1 MNKSTNINN
10 LNNYKSEDFDW
21 KLVQSEMKN
30 KLGVDIYESWLKKIT
45 FVDEF
50 NNYLLLS
57 VPTRFIRDWITS
69 RYLDQ
74 ILQIIRLYKKDIIR
88 IEFKIDDKNTNQNLE
103 NTNVN
108 ENTPEILQI
117 IRLYKKDIIR
127 IEFKIDDKNT
137 NQNLENTNVNENTPD
152 RNENISFIKDSY
164 LQYNRIDPNKRFD
177 NFITGTSNKLAYEAS
192 LKVSE
197 NISHYN
203 PLYIYGGVGMGKTH
217 LLNSIGIE
225 LKKNNKVMFI
235 SAERFMYQFVKSIKA
250 NDMVKFKEYFRNTDI
265 LLIDDIQFISGKEAM
280 QEEFFHTFNALL
292 DKGSQIIVSA
302 DRAPNKLS
310 RIQDRIKSR
319 FSGGLVVDI
328 QKPDLELRKKI
339 VEKKTEELNNL
350 YADQL
355 HVSKEIQDF
364 ISTEITASVRE
375 LVGSINRVVSF
386 SRIYNK
392 VPNLAETKVVLKD
405 LLNLA
410 ENKVTIDLIQTT
422 VCKFFKI
429 SKNEMLSSRRSRYL
443 VRPRQTA
450 IYLTKILT
458 SKSLPEI
465 GREFSN
471 RDHTTIIHS
480 VKTIEKIKEK
490 DPEMVDNINK
500 LKNQILYNNKDNE
513 I

>member
-1 MNKSTNINN
+1 MNKNINTKN
-10 LNNYKSEDFDW
+10 LNHLSSESFNWNKIQND
-21 KLVQSEMKN
+21 MKI
-30 KLGVDIYESWLKKIT
+30 KLGLEVYESWLKKIS
-45 FVDEF
+45 FIEEF

-74 ILQIIRLYKKDIIR
+74 ILKIIKIFKKDVIR
-88 IEFKIDDKNTNQNLE
+88 IEFKIVEQTSNNSFEDNMNNQ
-103 NTNVN
+103 
-108 ENTPEILQI
+108 
-117 IRLYKKDIIR
+117 KKDS
-127 IEFKIDDKNT
+127 
-137 NQNLENTNVNENTPD
+137 
-152 RNENISFIKDSY
+152 ENISFIKDSY

-177 NFITGTSNKLAYEAS
+177 NFITGSSNKLAYEAS

-197 NISHYN
+197 NLSHYN

-217 LLNSIGIE
+217 LLNSIGLE
-225 LKKNNKVMFI
+225 LKNNNKVMFI
-235 SAERFMYQFVKSIKA
+235 SAERFMYQFVKSIKS

-292 DKGSQIIVSA
+292 DKGSQIIVSS

-310 RIQDRIKSR
+310 RIQERIKSR

-339 VEKKTEELNNL
+339 VEKKTEELNSF
-350 YADQL
+350 YRDQL
-355 HVSKEIQDF
+355 QVSKEIQNF
-364 ISTEITASVRE
+364 ISNEITGSIRE
-375 LVGSINRVVSF
+375 LVGAINRLVSF
-386 SRIYNK
+386 SRIYK
-392 VPNLAETKVVLKD
+392 KAPNLAETKIVLKD
-405 LLNLA
+405 LLNLG
-410 ENKVTIDLIQTT
+410 ENKVTIDLIQTI

-490 DPEMVDNINK
+490 DSEMVDNINK

>member
-1 MNKSTNINN
+1 MNNSYKNNTLNN
-10 LNNYKSEDFDW
+10 LKLATIDW
-21 KLVQSEMKN
+21 GLVQLEMKN
-30 KLGVDIYESWLKKIT
+30 KLGPDIYESWLKKIS
-45 FVDEF
+45 FLEEF
-50 NNYLLLS
+50 NNYILLS

-74 ILQIIRLYKKDIIR
+74 ILQIIKNYKKEIIR
-88 IEFKIDDKNTNQNLE
+88 IEFKIIETQNNSDAKE
-103 NTNVN
+103 
-108 ENTPEILQI
+108 ESI
-117 IRLYKKDIIR
+117 
-127 IEFKIDDKNT
+127 
-137 NQNLENTNVNENTPD
+137 NLPNN
-152 RNENISFIKDSY
+152 NENISFIKDSF
-164 LQYNRIDPNKRFD
+164 LQYNRIDPNKRFE
-177 NFITGTSNKLAYEAS
+177 NFITGSSNKLAYEAS

-197 NISHYN
+197 NVSNYN

-217 LLNSIGIE
+217 LLNSIGFE

-235 SAERFMYQFVKSIKA
+235 SAERFMYQFVKSIKS

-265 LLIDDIQFISGKEAM
+265 LLIDDIQFMNGKEAM

-310 RIQDRIKSR
+310 RIQERIKSR

-328 QKPDLELRKKI
+328 QKPNYELRKKI
-339 VEKKTEELNNL
+339 VELKTNELSSL
-350 YADQL
+350 YL
-355 HVSKEIQDF
+355 EKLNISKEIQNF

-375 LVGSINRVVSF
+375 VVGAVNRIVSF

-405 LLNLA
+405 LLNLN
-410 ENKVTIDLIQTT
+410 ENKVTIDTIQTI

-480 VKTIEKIKEK
+480 VKTIEKLKEK
-490 DPEMVDNINK
+490 DPDMVHNIDK
-500 LKNQILYNNKDNE
+500 LKKSNTLQQ
-513 I
+513 

>member
-1 MNKSTNINN
+1 MNNSKINN
-10 LNNYKSEDFDW
+10 NLKIKSEKIKW
-21 KLVQSEMKN
+21 TEIQSEMKN
-30 KLGVDIYESWLKKIT
+30 KLGVEIYESWLKKII
-45 FVDEF
+45 FVEEF
-50 NNYLLLS
+50 SNYLLLS

-74 ILQIIRLYKKDIIR
+74 ILTAVKNHRKEIVR
-88 IEFKIDDKNTNQNLE
+88 IEFKIDEKINEKNDNNSNLKSLEKKE
-103 NTNVN
+103 NV
-108 ENTPEILQI
+108 
-117 IRLYKKDIIR
+117 
-127 IEFKIDDKNT
+127 
-137 NQNLENTNVNENTPD
+137 
-152 RNENISFIKDSY
+152 SFIKDSY

-177 NFITGTSNKLAYEAS
+177 NFITGSSNKLAYEAS
-192 LKVSE
+192 IKASE
-197 NISHYN
+197 NITNYN

-217 LLNSIGIE
+217 LLNYIGIE
-225 LKKNNKVMFI
+225 LKKANKVMFV

-250 NDMVKFKEYFRNTDI
+250 NDMVKFKEYFRNTDV
-265 LLIDDIQFISGKEAM
+265 LLIDDIQFMNGKEAM

-292 DKGSQIIVSA
+292 DKGSKIIVSA

-310 RIQDRIKSR
+310 RIQERIKSR

-339 VEKKTEELNNL
+339 VEKKIDELNTL
-350 YADQL
+350 YPDQIKI
-355 HVSKEIQDF
+355 SKDIQDF
-364 ISTEITASVRE
+364 ISLEITASVRE
-375 LVGSINRVVSF
+375 LVGAINRTVSF

-392 VPNLAETKVVLKD
+392 MPNLAEIKIVLKD
-405 LLNLA
+405 LLNLT
-410 ENKVTIDLIQTT
+410 ENKVTIDLIQTL

-480 VKTIEKIKEK
+480 VKTIEKLKDK
-490 DPEMVDNINK
+490 DPEMVENINK
-500 LKNQILYNNKDNE
+500 LKNQILYNHKENE

>member
-1 MNKSTNINN
+1 MNKSFINKNINN
-10 LNNYKSEDFDW
+10 FASEEIDW
-21 KLVQSEMKN
+21 QQIQSEMKN
-30 KLGVDIYESWLKKIT
+30 KLGLEIYESWLKKIS
-45 FVDEF
+45 FLEEH

-74 ILQIIRLYKKDIIR
+74 ILKIIKLYKKDIIR
-88 IEFKIDDKNTNQNLE
+88 IEFKIIDQKVDKDLKDTTNIE
-103 NTNVN
+103 NTQN
-108 ENTPEILQI
+108 EN
-117 IRLYKKDIIR
+117 
-127 IEFKIDDKNT
+127 
-137 NQNLENTNVNENTPD
+137 V
-152 RNENISFIKDSY
+152 SFIKDSY

-177 NFITGTSNKLAYEAS
+177 NFITGSSNKLAYEAS
-192 LKVSE
+192 LKVTE
-197 NISHYN
+197 TISHYN

-217 LLNSIGIE
+217 LLNSIGFE
-225 LKKNNKVMFI
+225 MKKKNKVMFI
-235 SAERFMYQFVKSIKA
+235 SAERFMYQFVKSIKS

-302 DRAPNKLS
+302 DRAPNKLM
-310 RIQDRIKSR
+310 RIQERIKSR

-339 VEKKTEELNNL
+339 VQKKTEELNNL
-350 YADQL
+350 YSDQL
-355 HVSKEIQDF
+355 QVSKDIQDF
-364 ISTEITASVRE
+364 ISNEISGSVRE
-375 LVGSINRVVSF
+375 LVGAVNRIVSF

-392 VPNLAETKVVLKD
+392 VPNLPETKVVLKD
-405 LLNLA
+405 LLNIS
-410 ENKVTIDLIQTT
+410 ENKVTIDLIQTI

-500 LKNQILYNNKDNE
+500 LKNQILYNNKENE

>member
-1 MNKSTNINN
+1 MSNSNINKNLKSSKIEN
-10 LNNYKSEDFDW
+10 LNWE
-21 KLVQSEMKN
+21 LIQSQMKD
-30 KLGVDIYESWLKKIT
+30 KLGLEIYESWLKKIN
-45 FVDEF
+45 FVEEF
-50 NNYLLLS
+50 NNYILLT

-74 ILQIIRLYKKDIIR
+74 ILQLVKNYKKDIIR
-88 IEFKIDDKNTNQNLE
+88 IEFKIADQKIIKENEKKEVIQNFE
-103 NTNVN
+103 N
-108 ENTPEILQI
+108 
-117 IRLYKKDIIR
+117 K
-127 IEFKIDDKNT
+127 
-137 NQNLENTNVNENTPD
+137 
-152 RNENISFIKDSY
+152 ENISFIKDSY
-164 LQYNRIDPNKRFD
+164 LQYNQIDSNKRFD
-177 NFITGTSNKLAYEAS
+177 NFLTGSSNKLAYEAS
-192 LKVSE
+192 IKVSE

-203 PLYIYGGVGMGKTH
+203 PLYIYGGVGLGKTH
-217 LLNSIGIE
+217 LLNAIGLE

-235 SAERFMYQFVKSIKA
+235 SAERFMYQFVKSIKS

-265 LLIDDIQFISGKEAM
+265 LLIDDIQFMNGKEAM

-310 RIQDRIKSR
+310 RIQERIKSR
-319 FSGGLVVDI
+319 FSGGLVVDV
-328 QKPDLELRKKI
+328 QKPDYELRKKI
-339 VEKKTEELNNL
+339 VEQKTEELSKL
-350 YADQL
+350 YSDQIKI
-355 HVSKEIQDF
+355 SKEIEYY
-364 ISTEITASVRE
+364 ISTEITASIRE
-375 LVGSINRVVSF
+375 LVGAINRIVSF

-392 VPNLAETKVVLKD
+392 TPNLAETKVVLKD
-405 LLNLA
+405 LLNLS
-410 ENKVTIDLIQTT
+410 ENKVTIDLIQTI

-480 VKTIEKIKEK
+480 VKTIEKLKEN
-490 DPEMVDNINK
+490 DQEMIDNIKK

>member
-1 MNKSTNINN
+1 MSNNNKPHLKKISSEALDWDAIQKDM
-10 LNNYKSEDFDW
+10 KS
-21 KLVQSEMKN
+21 
-30 KLGVDIYESWLKKIT
+30 KLGNDIYESWLKKID
-45 FVDEF
+45 FVEEM
-50 NNYLLLS
+50 NNYILLS
-57 VPTRFIRDWITS
+57 VSTRFIRDWITS

-74 ILQIIRLYKKDIIR
+74 ILQIVKTYKKDLNR
-88 IEFKIDDKNTNQNLE
+88 IEFKIIEKSLKEENQEEFNVKE
-103 NTNVN
+103 NC
-108 ENTPEILQI
+108 
-117 IRLYKKDIIR
+117 
-127 IEFKIDDKNT
+127 
-137 NQNLENTNVNENTPD
+137 
-152 RNENISFIKDSY
+152 ENISFIKDTY

-177 NFITGTSNKLAYEAS
+177 NFITGASNKLAFEAS

-217 LLNSIGIE
+217 LLNSIGLSLRE
-225 LKKNNKVMFI
+225 KNKVMFI
-235 SAERFMYQFVKSIKA
+235 SAERFMYQFVKSIKS

-265 LLIDDIQFISGKEAM
+265 LIIDDIQFMNGKEAM

-292 DKGSQIIVSA
+292 DKGSQIIISA

-319 FSGGLVVDI
+319 FAGGLVVDI
-328 QKPDLELRKKI
+328 QKPDYELRCKI
-339 VEKKTEELNNL
+339 VKQKTDELNVFYSNQINIS
-350 YADQL
+350 D
-355 HVSKEIQDF
+355 EIQNF
-364 ISTEITASVRE
+364 ISSEITTSIRE
-375 LVGSINRVVSF
+375 LVGAINRIVSF

-392 VPNLAETKVVLKD
+392 TPNLSEVKVVLKD
-405 LLNLA
+405 LLNIG
-410 ENKVTIDLIQTT
+410 ENKVTIDFIQST

-429 SKNEMLSSRRSRYL
+429 SKNEMLSARRSRYL

-480 VKTIEKIKEK
+480 VKTIEKLKE
-490 DPEMVDNINK
+490 DDQEISNNINI
-500 LKNQILYNNKDNE
+500 LKNQILYNKENE
-513 I
+513 V

>member
-1 MNKSTNINN
+1 MTNNNINQN
-10 LNNYKSEDFDW
+10 LKNITSDNLDW
-21 KLVQSEMKN
+21 SLIQKDMRN
-30 KLGVDIYESWLKKIT
+30 KLGSDVYESWLKKID
-45 FVDEF
+45 FVEEM
-50 NNYLLLS
+50 NSYILLS
-57 VPTRFIRDWITS
+57 VSTRFIRDWITS

-74 ILQIIRLYKKDIIR
+74 ILQIVKVYKKDLNR
-88 IEFKIDDKNTNQNLE
+88 IEFKIVEKDLNNIVKDKNNS
-103 NTNVN
+103 VV
-108 ENTPEILQI
+108 
-117 IRLYKKDIIR
+117 K
-127 IEFKIDDKNT
+127 
-137 NQNLENTNVNENTPD
+137 
-152 RNENISFIKDSY
+152 NENISFIKDTY

-177 NFITGTSNKLAYEAS
+177 NFVTGTSNKLAYEAS

-217 LLNSIGIE
+217 LLNSIGLI
-225 LKKNNKVMFI
+225 LKEKNKVMFI
-235 SAERFMYQFVKSIKA
+235 SAERFMYQFVKSIKS

-265 LLIDDIQFISGKEAM
+265 LIIDDIQFMNGKEAM

-292 DKGSQIIVSA
+292 DKGSQIIISA

-328 QKPDLELRKKI
+328 QKPDYELRSKI
-339 VEKKTEELNNL
+339 VKQKTEELNIFYSNQINIS
-350 YADQL
+350 D
-355 HVSKEIQDF
+355 EIQKF
-364 ISTEITASVRE
+364 ISSEITTSIRE
-375 LVGSINRVVSF
+375 LVGAINRVVSF

-392 VPNLAETKVVLKD
+392 VPNLSETKVVLKD
-405 LLNLA
+405 LLNMG
-410 ENKVTIDLIQTT
+410 ENKVTIDLIQST

-480 VKTIEKIKEK
+480 VKTIEKLKEN
-490 DPEMVDNINK
+490 DAEMTNNINN
-500 LKNQILYNNKDNE
+500 LKNQILYNKENE

>member
-1 MNKSTNINN
+1 MNNSFTNKNFDNLKTLN
-10 LNNYKSEDFDW
+10 LNWAS
-21 KLVQSEMKN
+21 VQLEMKN
-30 KLGVDIYESWLKKIT
+30 KLGLEIYESWLKKIN
-45 FVDEF
+45 FLEEF
-50 NNYLLLS
+50 NNYVLLS

-74 ILQIIRLYKKDIIR
+74 ILQIIKSYKKDLIR
-88 IEFKIDDKNTNQNLE
+88 IEFKIVEIKREDQNFDRTYLE
-103 NTNVN
+103 EKKENV
-108 ENTPEILQI
+108 
-117 IRLYKKDIIR
+117 
-127 IEFKIDDKNT
+127 
-137 NQNLENTNVNENTPD
+137 
-152 RNENISFIKDSY
+152 SFLKDSY
-164 LQYNRIDPNKRFD
+164 LQYNRIDPNKRFE
-177 NFITGTSNKLAYEAS
+177 NFITGSSNKLAFEAS
-192 LKVSE
+192 IKVKE

-203 PLYIYGGVGMGKTH
+203 PFYIYGGVGMGKTH
-217 LLNSIGIE
+217 LLNSIGLE

-250 NDMVKFKEYFRNTDI
+250 NDMVKFKEYFRNTDV
-265 LLIDDIQFISGKEAM
+265 LLIDDIQFMNGKEAM

-292 DKGSQIIVSA
+292 DKGSQIIISA
-302 DRAPNKLS
+302 DRPPSKLS
-310 RIQDRIKSR
+310 RIQERIKSR

-328 QKPDLELRKKI
+328 QKPDFELRKKI
-339 VEKKTEELNNL
+339 VKNKAEELNNL
-350 YADQL
+350 YSSQTKI
-355 HVSKEIQDF
+355 SKEIEDF
-364 ISTEITASVRE
+364 ISSEISTSVRE
-375 LVGSINRVVSF
+375 IVGALNRIISF

-392 VPNLAETKVVLKD
+392 IPSLSETKIILKD

-410 ENKVTIDLIQTT
+410 ENKVSIDLIQTT

-480 VKTIEKIKEK
+480 VKTIEKLKEK
-490 DPEMVDNINK
+490 DPDVVNNINK
-500 LKNQILYNNKDNE
+500 LKNQILYNNRENE

>member
-1 MNKSTNINN
+1 MVLTGVSSINMNSSYTNKNFSN
-10 LNNYKSEDFDW
+10 SKVETFDW
-21 KLVQSEMKN
+21 LIVQTEMKN
-30 KLGVDIYESWLKKIT
+30 KLGADIYESWLKKIS
-45 FVDEF
+45 FEEEI
-50 NNYLLLS
+50 NNYVLLS

-74 ILQIIRLYKKDIIR
+74 ILKIIKDHKKDIIR
-88 IEFKIDDKNTNQNLE
+88 IEFKIVEKNNDNISNNQNISPLE
-103 NTNVN
+103 GKENV
-108 ENTPEILQI
+108 
-117 IRLYKKDIIR
+117 
-127 IEFKIDDKNT
+127 
-137 NQNLENTNVNENTPD
+137 
-152 RNENISFIKDSY
+152 SFIKDSY
-164 LQYNRIDPNKRFD
+164 LQYNRIDPNKKFE
-177 NFITGTSNKLAYEAS
+177 NFITGSSNNLAYQAS
-192 LKVSE
+192 VKVSE

-217 LLNSIGIE
+217 LLNSIGLE
-225 LKKNNKVMFI
+225 LKKDNKVMFI
-235 SAERFMYQFVKSIKA
+235 SAERFMYQFVKSIKS

-265 LLIDDIQFISGKEAM
+265 LLIDDIQFMNGKEAM

-302 DRAPNKLS
+302 DRSPNKLS
-310 RIQDRIKSR
+310 RIQERIKSR

-328 QKPDLELRKKI
+328 QKPDYELRKKI
-339 VEKKTEELNNL
+339 VENKIKDLNSL
-350 YADQL
+350 YAEQFKI
-355 HVSKEIQDF
+355 SQEITDF
-364 ISTEITASVRE
+364 ISSEITTSVRE
-375 LVGSINRVVSF
+375 LVGAINRVVSF
-386 SRIYNK
+386 SRIYK
-392 VPNLAETKVVLKD
+392 KLPNLAETKVVLKD
-405 LLNLA
+405 LLNLY
-410 ENKVTIDLIQTT
+410 ENKVTIDQIQTV

-480 VKTIEKIKEK
+480 VKTIEKLKVK
-490 DPEMVDNINK
+490 DLDMVDNINK
-500 LKNQILYNNKDNE
+500 LKNQILYNNAENE

>member
-1 MNKSTNINN
+1 MNNTNIKNNPKSFNDDN
-10 LNNYKSEDFDW
+10 LNWDIVK
-21 KLVQSEMKN
+21 KEMQVR
-30 KLGVDIYESWLKKIT
+30 LGSDIYESWLKKIS

-50 NNYLLLS
+50 SNYILLS

-74 ILQIIRLYKKDIIR
+74 ILQIIKQYKKDIIR
-88 IEFKIDDKNTNQNLE
+88 IEFKIIDKDTNNEENNNLKE
-103 NTNVN
+103 N
-108 ENTPEILQI
+108 EL
-117 IRLYKKDIIR
+117 DS
-127 IEFKIDDKNT
+127 
-137 NQNLENTNVNENTPD
+137 LETEK
-152 RNENISFIKDSY
+152 NISFIKDSY

-177 NFITGTSNKLAYEAS
+177 NFITGASNKLAYEAS

-203 PLYIYGGVGMGKTH
+203 PFYIYGGVGMGKTH
-217 LLNSIGIE
+217 LLNSIGLE

-235 SAERFMYQFVKSIKA
+235 SAERFMYQFVKSIKS
-250 NDMVKFKEYFRNTDI
+250 NNMVKFKEYFRNTDI
-265 LLIDDIQFISGKEAM
+265 LLIDDIQFMNGKEAM

-292 DKGSQIIVSA
+292 DKGSQVIISA

-319 FSGGLVVDI
+319 FAGGLVVDI
-328 QKPDLELRKKI
+328 QKPDYELRSKI
-339 VEKKTEELNNL
+339 VKQKTEELNIFYSN
-350 YADQL
+350 Q
-355 HVSKEIQDF
+355 VNISEEIQKF
-364 ISTEITASVRE
+364 ISTEITTSIRE
-375 LVGSINRVVSF
+375 LVGAINRVVSF

-392 VPNLAETKVVLKD
+392 VPNLSEVKVVLKD
-405 LLNLA
+405 LLNIG
-410 ENKVTIDLIQTT
+410 ENKVTIDLIQST

-480 VKTIEKIKEK
+480 IKTIEKLKEK
-490 DPEMVDNINK
+490 DPEMTNNINN
-500 LKNQILYNNKDNE
+500 LKNQILYTKENE

>member
-1 MNKSTNINN
+1 MNKTFNKPKINSFKPHA
-10 LNNYKSEDFDW
+10 LDW
-21 KLVQSEMKN
+21 KLVQDQMRD
-30 KLGVDIYESWLKKIT
+30 KLGKEVFESWLKKIS
-45 FVDEF
+45 FLEEF

-74 ILQIIRLYKKDIIR
+74 ILQIIKVYKKDIVR
-88 IEFKIDDKNTNQNLE
+88 IEFKIIEENYVVQDKGTLKKE
-103 NTNVN
+103 IHLN
-108 ENTPEILQI
+108 E
-117 IRLYKKDIIR
+117 K
-127 IEFKIDDKNT
+127 
-137 NQNLENTNVNENTPD
+137 V
-152 RNENISFIKDSY
+152 SFIKDTY

-177 NFITGTSNKLAYEAS
+177 NFITGASNKLAFEAS
-192 LKVSE
+192 FKVSE
-197 NISHYN
+197 DISHYN
-203 PLYIYGGVGMGKTH
+203 PLYIYSGVGMGKTH

-225 LKKNNKVMFI
+225 LKNKNKVMFI
-235 SAERFMYQFVKSIKA
+235 SAERFMYQFVKSIKL
-250 NDMVKFKEYFRNTDI
+250 NDMVKFKDYFRNTDI

-292 DKGSQIIVSA
+292 DKGSQIVVSA
-302 DRAPNKLS
+302 DRPPNKLL
-310 RIQDRIKSR
+310 RIQERIKSR
-319 FSGGLVVDI
+319 FSGGLVIDI
-328 QKPDLELRKKI
+328 EKPDQELRIKI
-339 VEKKTEELNNL
+339 VKKKTEELNLL
-350 YADQL
+350 YSDQFK
-355 HVSKEIQDF
+355 VSTEIQDF
-364 ISTEITASVRE
+364 ISAEIKGSIRE
-375 LVGSINRVVSF
+375 LVGAINRVVSF
-386 SRIYNK
+386 SRIYK
-392 VPNLAETKVVLKD
+392 KAPNLVETKVILKD
-405 LLNLA
+405 LLNLT
-410 ENKVTIDLIQTT
+410 ENEVNIDLIQTI

-490 DPEMVDNINK
+490 DPEMSTNINK